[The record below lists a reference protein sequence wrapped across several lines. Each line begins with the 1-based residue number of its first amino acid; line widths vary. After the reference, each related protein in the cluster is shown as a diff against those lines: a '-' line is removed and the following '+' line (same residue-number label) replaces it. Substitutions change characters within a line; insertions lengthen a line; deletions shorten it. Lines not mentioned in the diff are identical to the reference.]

1 MAKKNS
7 GVVKFDLDE
16 LGRRHNPGSVCER
29 MKALAVGEGIF
40 FGASRGGAYV
50 SVANAFSETM
60 RFCTH
65 GRPDGVYIVR
75 VQ

>member
-16 LGRRHNPGSVCER
+16 LGRHRKKGSVCEQMR
-29 MKALAVGEGIF
+29 ALNVGEGF
-40 FGASRGGAYV
+40 CFGQRSTGQYV

-60 RFCTH
+60 RFSAV